1 MKTNWLEQAESIRL
15 EAFHYDLPDER
26 IARYPLN
33 PRDSSKLLVYKDGK
47 IAHQQFPDLVS
58 QLPADSLLVF
68 NNTKVIP
75 ARAHFQKETGAT
87 IEILLL
93 HPELPTQV
101 INDAM
106 LVTQTCV
113 WECMIGNKKRWKK
126 ADVLSTTISVNGES
140 MKLEVEYV
148 DYERNHVR
156 LSWNREFTF
165 LEIVK
170 ALGEIPLPPYL
181 NREMEELDKQ
191 NYQTVYADRD
201 GAVAAPTAGLHFTEQ
216 VFDKLNAKGV
226 KRSFLTLHVGAG
238 TFQPIKVSTVTEH
251 RMHSEQVVF
260 SRELIDELLAGIGS
274 VIPVG
279 TTSMRSLESLYWYG
293 VKLFRKETTAF
304 QIEKLYPY
312 PFEEHE
318 LPTAQVALT
327 AIANFMDELEISQL
341 IGETEIFIFPG
352 YKFRICKGIVT
363 NFHQPGSTLIL
374 LVAALVGEDW
384 TSIYN
389 EALDNDYRFLSY
401 GDSSLLWGRG

>member
-140 MKLEVEYV
+140 LKLEVEYV

-181 NREMEELDKQ
+181 NRETEELDKQ
-191 NYQTVYADRD
+191 TYQTVYADRD

-238 TFQPIKVSTVTEH
+238 TFQPIKASTVTEH

-274 VIPVG
+274 VIPIG

-384 TSIYN
+384 TRIYN